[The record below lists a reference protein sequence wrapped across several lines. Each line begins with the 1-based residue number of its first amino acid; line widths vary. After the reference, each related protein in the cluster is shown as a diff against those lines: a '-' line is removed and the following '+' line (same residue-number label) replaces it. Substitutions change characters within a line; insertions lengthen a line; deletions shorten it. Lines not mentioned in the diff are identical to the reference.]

1 VKTAAVFIAL
11 DFLQMRATVYNRVT
25 HNQHSKNMTS
35 VCLYFKVHQP
45 YRLKEYRMKG
55 VDTPYC
61 YEDIPS
67 DERSIHHLADN
78 CYLPANKIIKELINE
93 HNGKFRITYS
103 VSGTAIEL
111 FQKHRP
117 DVIVSFQ
124 ELVETGCVE
133 MLGETYYHSLSF
145 LHSKKE
151 FNRQVKKHSETIKDL
166 FGVEPFIFRNTELI
180 YNNQLA
186 RQITDLGFK
195 GILCEGVERVLQGR
209 IPNQLYMVPGSNDFA
224 LLLRNA
230 SLSDDIAFRFDDE
243 NWIEH
248 PLTADKFAE
257 WLHVHPH
264 ETEVINLMLDYET
277 FGIHK
282 KAGSGI
288 FEFLKALPGAI
299 LANDNFIFTT
309 PSVVLNDNSA
319 KDVYD
324 VPATIS
330 WEDGAG
336 SSGVWFENMRQNNT
350 LKKIYSI
357 EKMVLESGNDK
368 AIDTWGRLQAADYF
382 FYMSEESIKAAACQ
396 YHNPFTTPEE
406 AFQNYSN
413 IVADF
418 EIALIEKEIARRK
431 KSFTRASFINSFL

>member
-1 VKTAAVFIAL
+1 
-11 DFLQMRATVYNRVT
+11 
-25 HNQHSKNMTS
+25 
-35 VCLYFKVHQP
+35 VHQP

-55 VDTPYC
+55 VDTPYS
-61 YEDIPS
+61 YEDVPA
-67 DERSIHHLADN
+67 DEKSIHYLADN
-78 CYLPANKIIKELINE
+78 CYLPANKIIKKLIHE

-103 VSGTAIEL
+103 ISGTALEL

-117 DVIVSFQ
+117 DVIDSFK
-124 ELVETGCVE
+124 ELVESGCVE

-151 FNRQVKKHSETIKDL
+151 FNRQVKKHSHTIKEF
-166 FGVEPFIFRNTELI
+166 FGVEPLIFRNTELI

-186 RQITDLGFK
+186 TQIADLGFK
-195 GILCEGVERVLQGR
+195 GILCEGMERILHGR
-209 IPNQLYMVPGSNDFA
+209 TANQVYKAPGNDDLSLF
-224 LLLRNA
+224 LRNA
-230 SLSDDIAFRFDDE
+230 SLSDDIAFRFDDS
-243 NWIEH
+243 NWDQY

-257 WLHVHPH
+257 WLHIHPK
-264 ETEVINLMLDYET
+264 ETTVINLMLDYET

-282 KAGSGI
+282 KEDSGV
-288 FEFLKALPGAI
+288 FDFLKALPGTV
-299 LANDNFIFTT
+299 LANSNFIFYT
-309 PSVVLNDNSA
+309 PSTVLNGNSA

-324 VPATIS
+324 VPSTIS
-330 WEDGAG
+330 WEDGNG
-336 SSGVWFENMRQNNT
+336 TSGVWFENMRQNNT

-382 FYMSEESIKAAACQ
+382 YYMSEESIKAAAYQ